1 VQFDAFASQLAPYA
15 LGGIEAPQP
24 DRAVPQHYG
33 MHVVVEGTSIGW
45 RSDASYTNWMAAIEL
60 KIDADE
66 RHAASSDA
74 EFTLAHLSDL
84 HLSSLE
90 GVRPGALL
98 GKRMLGYAS
107 WWFRRRHEHRI
118 DVLDALRT
126 DLHAEHPDHI
136 AVTGDLTHLGL
147 PQEFRD
153 ACSWLERL
161 GKPDTITVVPG
172 NHDAYA
178 REPWQETFAQ
188 WSAYMQGDDA
198 RAGAEFEE
206 AFPSLRLRRHVALIG
221 LSTAQPSAPFLA
233 TGHLGERQLQ
243 RLARMLEQ
251 TSGAGLFRI
260 VILHHPPAAHT
271 VRWRKSLRDGAA
283 LRDILKRHEVE
294 LVLHGHAHFSAAAYL
309 DPRLGRNLAIG
320 VPSASAIGKKVD
332 RHATYHVY
340 RIARGDRGW
349 RLRVSVRA
357 FSPDLGRFVPEDGRR
372 LRLALTAAPAAGR
385 A

>member
-1 VQFDAFASQLAPYA
+1 
-15 LGGIEAPQP
+15 
-24 DRAVPQHYG
+24 
-33 MHVVVEGTSIGW
+33 
-45 RSDASYTNWMAAIEL
+45 MAAVEL
-60 KIDADE
+60 NIDANE

-90 GVRPGALL
+90 GVGPRALL
-98 GKRMLGYAS
+98 GKRVLGYAS
-107 WWFRRRHEHRI
+107 WWFRRRHEHRA
-118 DVLDALRT
+118 DVLDALRA

-147 PQEFRD
+147 PQEFR
-153 ACSWLERL
+153 AASSWLERL

-172 NHDAYA
+172 NHDAYV

-198 RAGAEFEE
+198 GAGAEIED
-206 AFPSLRLRRHVALIG
+206 AFPSLRVRGPVALIG

-233 TGHLGERQLQ
+233 TGYLGERQLQ
-243 RLARMLEQ
+243 SLERILEQ
-251 TSGAGLFRI
+251 TTGAGLFRI
-260 VILHHPPAAHT
+260 VMLHHPPGAHT
-271 VRWRKSLRDGAA
+271 VRWRKSLRDGAT
-283 LRDILKRHEVE
+283 LRDMLKRHGVE
-294 LVLHGHAHFSAAAYL
+294 LVLHGHAHFSAATYL
-309 DPRLGRNLAIG
+309 DPGPGRNLAIG

-340 RIARGDRGW
+340 RISRGDAGW

-357 FSPDLGRFVPEDGRR
+357 YSPDLGRFIPEDGRR
-372 LRLALTAAPAAGR
+372 LRLALAAAAG